1 MLLLCCIMLLNLLP
15 LLIYMIKKETIK
27 STANY
32 QKLIEKLDR
41 RIKVIVLINSIITFA
56 LLYVYLL

>member
-1 MLLLCCIMLLNLLP
+1 MLLNLLP